1 MNGTREERSRV
12 SLPMRRLALLCL
24 LVVSSA
30 FAQDLPRRGTLAI
43 PMQAAPADV
52 RDPLKL
58 GPQEA
63 LQVANDANG
72 LTKGDLV
79 VAINGKRFKSFGEWS
94 DMARNAVLQPT
105 VKLTVNRGGKEQ
117 EIEVT
122 VKPKPVDKGDNY
134 ETIYDSV
141 VSNGH
146 RIRTFVT
153 KPTSP
158 GKHPVLFWI
167 QGINTGSV
175 EQPLT
180 GPGGTSRILKSF
192 SDDGYVTVRVE
203 KPGVGDSE
211 GGPAL
216 DVGFDEEVDI
226 YRQALKAL
234 DKYDFVD
241 RSQVYVFGHSMGGCH
256 APIVCSEIPVKGVIS
271 YGTVS
276 DSWLEWQI
284 KAERI
289 QSPLAGVSRA
299 QVDKDVRKLIAFY
312 HYLYNEKRTVAW
324 IKENHPELKETADAQ
339 SPDGKMLNPRSIKYM
354 QEVNDRD
361 FCEYWAKLGKTRVL
375 ALFGEFDFVSLQSCQ
390 EQVAL
395 AVNAANPGMA
405 TYLVVPQSDHIFNKQ
420 TNMQQSFATFGRP
433 GSEFNPAVI
442 DAMKAWIKGL

>member
-1 MNGTREERSRV
+1 
-12 SLPMRRLALLCL
+12 MRRLLIVLTALLA
-24 LVVSSA
+24 VWVQ
-30 FAQDLPRRGTLAI
+30 AQELPRRGTLGV
-43 PMQAAPADV
+43 PFQAAPPEV

-72 LTKGDLV
+72 LKKGDLV
-79 VAINGKRFKSFGEWS
+79 LALNGKRFKTFGEW
-94 DMARNAVLQPT
+94 AELGRAAT
-105 VKLTVNRGGKEQ
+105 THKTAKLTIRRGDKE
-117 EIEVT
+117 EDVEVT
-122 VKPKPVDKGDNY
+122 IQPKVADKGENY
-134 ETIYDSV
+134 ETIYDHV

-153 KPTSP
+153 KPKAE
-158 GKHPVLFWI
+158 GKRPVLFWI
-167 QGINTGSV
+167 QGINASSV

-180 GPGGTSRILKSF
+180 GAGGTSRILKSF

-216 DVGFDEEVDI
+216 DVGFDEELDI

-234 DKYDFVD
+234 DRYDFVD

-256 APIVCSEIPVKGVIS
+256 APLVCAELPVKGIVT

-284 KAERI
+284 KAERV
-289 QSPLAGVSRA
+289 QSPLGGTARG
-299 QVDKDVRKLIAFY
+299 QVDRDVRQIIALY
-312 HYLYNEKRTVAW
+312 HYIYNEKRSIAW
-324 IKENHPELKETADAQ
+324 IKENRPELKEVADQA
-339 SPDGKMLNPRSIKYM
+339 SPDGKMMSVRSIRYM
-354 QEVNDRD
+354 QEVNDKN
-361 FCEYWAKLGKTRVL
+361 FCEFWAKLGKTRVL

-405 TYLVVPQSDHIFNKQ
+405 LYQVVPQSDHGFMKQ
-420 TNMQQSFATFGRP
+420 ATMQESFAKFGRP
-433 GSEFNPAVI
+433 GNEFNPAVI
-442 DAMKAWIKGL
+442 DAMKAWIKSLG

>member
-1 MNGTREERSRV
+1 
-12 SLPMRRLALLCL
+12 MRPFALILVALTTLCQ
-24 LVVSSA
+24 
-30 FAQDLPRRGTLAI
+30 AQELPRRGTLGV
-43 PMQAAPADV
+43 PLQAAPAEV

-63 LQVANDANG
+63 LLVTADANG
-72 LTKGDLV
+72 LRKGEL
-79 VAINGKRFKSFGEWS
+79 ILGLNGKKFKTFGEWAELNRS
-94 DMARNAVLQPT
+94 VTNGKTA
-105 VKLTVNRGGKEQ
+105 KLTVRRDDKEAEV
-117 EIEVT
+117 EIAIQ
-122 VKPKPVDKGDNY
+122 PKPNDKTDTY
-134 ETIYDSV
+134 ETIYGHV
-141 VSNGH
+141 VSKGH

-153 KPTSP
+153 KPKAE
-158 GKHPVLFWI
+158 GRRPVIFWI
-167 QGINTGSV
+167 QGINASTV

-216 DVGFDEEVDI
+216 DVGFDEELDI

-234 DKYDFVD
+234 GTYDFVD

-256 APIVCSEIPVKGVIS
+256 APLVCAELPVKGIIT

-289 QSPLAGVSRA
+289 QSPLSGVARG
-299 QVDKDVRKLIAFY
+299 QVDKDVRKTIAFY

-324 IKENHPELKETADAQ
+324 IKENHPELKETADQQ
-339 SPDGKMLNPRSIKYM
+339 SPDGKMMSVRSVTYM
-354 QEVNDRD
+354 QEVNDKN

-375 ALFGEFDFVSLQSCQ
+375 ALFGEFDFVALQSCQ

-395 AVNAANPGMA
+395 AVNAASPGMA
-405 TYLVVPQSDHIFNKQ
+405 VYQVVPQSDHGFMKQ
-420 TNMQQSFATFGRP
+420 TTMQEAFAKFGRP
-433 GSEFNPAVI
+433 GNEFNPAVI
-442 DAMKAWIKGL
+442 DAMKTWIKSLG